1 MIHHHRDAFVLY
13 KIYVSFVKII
23 WLPLVDTFRT
33 FYFNEFIGLKDKLE
47 IIKSN
52 FVFT

>member
-1 MIHHHRDAFVLY
+1 M
-13 KIYVSFVKII
+13 KII
-23 WLPLVDTFRT
+23 LNANKCSDWLPLVDMFRT
-33 FYFNEFIGLKDKLE
+33 FYFDEFIGLKDKLE

>member
-1 MIHHHRDAFVLY
+1 MGCTVCWCRADFDLTNAN
-13 KIYVSFVKII
+13 
-23 WLPLVDTFRT
+23 WLPLVDIFRT
-33 FYFNEFIGLKDKLE
+33 FYFDEFIGLKDKLE